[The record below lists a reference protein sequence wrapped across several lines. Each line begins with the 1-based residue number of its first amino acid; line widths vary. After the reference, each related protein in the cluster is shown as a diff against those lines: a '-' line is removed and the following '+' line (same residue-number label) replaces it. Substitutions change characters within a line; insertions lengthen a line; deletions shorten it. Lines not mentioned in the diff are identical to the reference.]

1 MEINTAVR
9 IIRNHIFDYLR
20 EMRGGRNAGRTGLIE
35 AANTIYDYTN
45 EKEKYR
51 RHDLRKNPEDLPPV
65 ETEVEVVC
73 DSGHRIIITHG
84 IYEDGSKHTEESE
97 WLWNDIDCYGT
108 YCEETD
114 DYIIPEGWWEYR
126 HYNCDECYNNVIDD
140 KIIAWRYIEPFEE
153 V

>member
-1 MEINTAVR
+1 MISVNE
-9 IIRNHIFDYLR
+9 LR
-20 EMRGGRNAGRTGLIE
+20 EHCERQLDKFPETSKHYQEHKIVLDLIDARN
-35 AANTIYDYTN
+35 
-45 EKEKYR
+45 KYAW
-51 RHDLRKNPEDLPPV
+51 HDLRKNLEDLPPV

-73 DSGHRIIITHG
+73 DNGYRIIITHG

-97 WLWNDIDCYGT
+97 WFWYDIDCYGT

-114 DYIIPEGWWEYR
+114 DYIIPEGWWEYM

-140 KIIAWRYIEPFEE
+140 KIIAWRYIKPFEE